1 MEKLLYPYLKIEKK
15 KFEVINYRR
24 KMVVYDVPL
33 IYETKS
39 HGNYDLILLTNCS
52 PEVQKKRVLDRD
64 KLSNSLYKRIIGSQ
78 LSFEEKRKFNP
89 KIVNTNSSKLIVF
102 IKVFLLIIK
111 ISIRLRT
118 DKWKNR
124 ES

>member
-1 MEKLLYPYLKIEKK
+1 
-15 KFEVINYRR
+15 
-24 KMVVYDVPL
+24 MVVYDVPL

-39 HGNYDLILLTNCS
+39 HKNYDLILLTNCD

-78 LSFEEKRKFNP
+78 LSFEEKIKFNP
-89 KIVNTNSSKLIVF
+89 KIVNTNNLKLIIF
-102 IKVFLLIIK
+102 IKIVLLIIK
-111 ISIRLRT
+111 ISIRLRI